1 MTSDVYVTRVS
12 DDRGAAMARVLGWL
26 DPPRDARSVAIKLN
40 LCDYR
45 KPETGAV
52 SDPAV
57 VDALLEALR
66 ERYPQADLVLCEND
80 ASDTLVRHMWRYLGL
95 DRVAARHGARCVNL
109 PDSEWVAVPIDGVR
123 AKQVEV
129 PRLLL
134 ECDVLVNHPKL
145 KTHGKTKLT
154 CALKNMFGCYR
165 PKDKGPFH
173 RFLDDAIVDINLA
186 LRRPHVVVVDGDL
199 CVEGNRGPTQ
209 GLPKRLGLFI
219 GGRDP
224 VALDAFAAHVMGFRP
239 RAIGHVRKSA
249 RAGLG
254 SLRYAIHGDLAGAR
268 LTPYRFQ
275 WSGSKFLMMQIAR
288 RLVAWSAAG

>member
-1 MTSDVYVTRVS
+1 MSDVYVARVGN
-12 DDRGAAMARVLGWL
+12 DRGAAMGRVLGWL
-26 DPPRDARSVAIKLN
+26 DPPRDARSVAVKLN

-52 SDPAV
+52 SDPVV
-57 VDALLEALR
+57 VDALLGALR
-66 ERYPQADLVLCEND
+66 ERYPRADLVLCEND
-80 ASDTLVRHMWRYLGL
+80 ASDTLVRHMWGYLGL
-95 DRVAARHGARCVNL
+95 DRVAAQHGARCVDL
-109 PDSEWVAVPIDGVR
+109 PDDDWVTVSIAGLR
-123 AKQVEV
+123 ATRIEV

-134 ECDVLVNHPKL
+134 ECDLLVNHPKL

-173 RFLDDAIVDINLA
+173 RFLDEAIVDINLA
-186 LRRPHVVVVDGDL
+186 LRRPHIVVADADL

-209 GLPKRLGLFI
+209 GFPKRLGWFI
-219 GGRDP
+219 GSRDP
-224 VALDAFAAHVMGFRP
+224 VALDAFAARVMGFRP
-239 RAIGHVRKSA
+239 GAIGHVRKSA

-254 SLRYAIHGDLAGAR
+254 TLDVTVHGDLAGAP
-268 LTPYRFQ
+268 LGSYRFQ
-275 WSGSKFLMMQIAR
+275 WSRSKFLLMQVAR